1 MDYSDEDQS
10 HGYDCYGDRGDEVS
24 AVSLVYYVITCAFFI
39 AALSVI
45 GARSEHSTSVIACVA
60 LASAALS
67 AFAGHIA
74 HEGVL
79 PEKLYYV
86 GLGLQVVAISA
97 GVVALVFYMFS
108 R

>member
-10 HGYDCYGDRGDEVS
+10 YGNDCYRDRGDEVS

-39 AALSVI
+39 AALAVI
-45 GARSEHSTSVIACVA
+45 GARSEHGTSVIACVA

-79 PEKLYYV
+79 PEKLYYA
-86 GLGLQVVAISA
+86 GLALQVVAISA
-97 GVVALVFYMFS
+97 GIAALAFYALN